1 MTEDRL
7 YLIDTFAL
15 IFRAYYG
22 NMRIKN
28 GAAMTLARMLLALV
42 AQHKP
47 SHIAC
52 VFDRPEPTFRHDLYP
67 EYKANRAEMPEDLR
81 PQIPIIRELAAAL
94 NIPIVELAGYEADD
108 VMGTLARQASARGL
122 ASVIVSPDKDLL
134 QLVDDP
140 GNIKVLNNRDGDVW
154 IDRAGVMER
163 FGVWPEQVV
172 DMLTLMGDASDN
184 VKGVEGI
191 GEKGARDLMAQYG
204 TLDNLMAHRAELKR
218 KAHREGLEAALERLP
233 LVRRLVTVVTD
244 LALPLGLDDLIYPGV
259 DPARA
264 RAAFKSFGFEALTKA
279 FTAVGTLD
287 APGGQSV
294 QGVQGTL
301 DLAEGQAASV
311 RTYRAAAGAADLEAA
326 VAECRKAGRFGLD
339 TETTSIDPTRGHL
352 VGLSLAWKPNEGLY
366 VPLAHLKPADADTA
380 GSLPGLLPESGLPEA
395 LLDLRGAPL
404 AFFQELAPY
413 LDPRNVPF
421 AEAVR
426 ILGPLFRD
434 PAVAK
439 AGQNLK
445 YDLQVLKRHGLE
457 VKGLGD
463 DSMVL
468 SFLVDSKLRHNLD
481 DLSSRHLDLRPI
493 PFEAVVGKGKGQK
506 RFDEADF
513 DHAVQYAAED
523 ADLALQLCAKLE
535 PLIAEPAL
543 TALYRRVD
551 LPLVEVLA
559 DLELTG
565 VRLDVGVLDHLGVA
579 MRGHR
584 DAAEKRVL
592 ELAGE
597 PFNLNSPTQL
607 GKILYEK
614 LGLPVLKRTDKTKA
628 PATDEDVL
636 SELARREDGEIAQTL
651 LRHRQL
657 QKLLG
662 TYVEALPLM
671 VNPVTGRL
679 HTRLHQAAVATGRLA
694 SSDPNLQNI
703 PVRTEEGRAIRG
715 AFVPETGWVL
725 LDADYSQIELRVV
738 ASLAQDPTLLGA
750 FQRGEDIHRRT
761 ASEVMGLAMEE
772 VTAEQRSAA
781 KAVNFGLLY
790 GQGAY
795 ALSAS
800 LGIPFREAKAFIERY
815 FERMPRVADWI
826 EATKAQALEQGLV
839 RSHWGR
845 VRRIPDLHSANQGM
859 KATALREAVNTVV
872 QGTAADIMRRAMVRL
887 HESLAGHRSRLL
899 LQVHDELLVEAPPE
913 EVETVSLLLREA
925 MEGAADLG
933 ALDVKLV
940 AEVRAGSSWLECK

>member
-1 MTEDRL
+1 MNEDRL

-28 GAAMTLARMLLALV
+28 GAAVTMARMLLALV
-42 AQHKP
+42 NQHKP
-47 SHIAC
+47 SHMAC
-52 VFDRPEPTFRHDLYP
+52 VFDRPEPTFRHDIYP

-81 PQIPIIRELAAAL
+81 PQIPMIRDLAAAL

-122 ASVIVSPDKDLL
+122 ACAIISPDKDLL
-134 QLVDDP
+134 QLVDDA
-140 GNIKVLNNRDGDVW
+140 GGIQVLNNRDGDVW
-154 IDRAGVMER
+154 IDRAGVKQR

-191 GEKGARDLMAQYG
+191 GEKGARDLMEQYG
-204 TLDNLMAHRAELKR
+204 TLENLLAHRAELKR
-218 KAHREGLEAALERLP
+218 KTHREGLEAALDRLP

-244 LALPLGLDDLIYPGV
+244 LTLPLGLDDLVYPGV
-259 DPARA
+259 DQAQA
-264 RAAFKSFGFEALTKA
+264 RAAFKSLGFEALTKE
-279 FTAVGTLD
+279 FTAVGNVASAA
-287 APGGQSV
+287 APGG
-294 QGVQGTL
+294 
-301 DLAEGQAASV
+301 
-311 RTYRAAAGAADLEAA
+311 RTYRAAAGAAELQAA
-326 VAECRKAGRFGLD
+326 VAACRAAGVFGLD

-352 VGLSLAWKPNEGLY
+352 VGLSLAWNANEGLY
-366 VPLAHLKPADADTA
+366 VPLAHLKPGGEDTA
-380 GSLPGLLPESGLPEA
+380 GALPGLLPDSGLPEA
-395 LLDLRGAPL
+395 LLDLRGDPA
-404 AFFQELAPY
+404 AFFEELAPY
-413 LDPRNVPF
+413 LDPRNIPF
-421 AEAVR
+421 PDALR
-426 ILGPLFRD
+426 ILGPLFLD

-439 AGQNLK
+439 DGQNLK

-457 VKGLGD
+457 VRGVGG

-523 ADLALQLCAKLE
+523 ADLALQLCRKLE
-535 PLIAEPAL
+535 PMLVDPAL
-543 TALYRRVD
+543 VTLYRKVD

-559 DLELTG
+559 ELELTG
-565 VRLDVGVLDHLGVA
+565 VRLDVDVLAHLA
-579 MRGHR
+579 LDMRAQR
-584 DAAEKRVL
+584 DAAEKRAIA
-592 ELAGE
+592 LAGE
-597 PFNLNSPTQL
+597 PFNLNSPGQL

-636 SELARREDGEIAQTL
+636 SELARREDGEIARVL
-651 LRHRQL
+651 LRHRQM

-703 PVRTEEGRAIRG
+703 PVRTEEGRAIRA
-715 AFVPETGWVL
+715 AFVPKAGWML

-738 ASLAQDPTLLGA
+738 ASLAQDPTLLSA

-772 VTAEQRSAA
+772 VSSSQRSAA

-800 LGIPFREAKAFIERY
+800 LGIPFREAKGFIERY
-815 FERMPRVADWI
+815 FERMPKVAQWI
-826 EATKAQALEQGLV
+826 EATKARALEEGLV

-845 VRRIPDLHSANQGM
+845 VRRIPDLHSPNQGM

-872 QGTAADIMRRAMVRL
+872 QGTAADLMRRAMVRL
-887 HESLAGHRSRLL
+887 HESLTAGRFAARLL

-913 EVETVSLLLREA
+913 EVDAVSALLRDA
-925 MEGAADLG
+925 MEGADDLG
-933 ALDVKLV
+933 ALDVRLV
-940 AEVRAGSSWLECK
+940 AEVRPGNNWLECK

>member
-7 YLIDTFAL
+7 YLIDAFAL

-28 GAAMTLARMLLALV
+28 GAANTMARMLLALV

-47 SHIAC
+47 THIAA

-81 PQIPIIRELAAAL
+81 PQIPMIRELVQAL
-94 NIPIVELAGYEADD
+94 NIPIVELSGYEADD
-108 VMGTLARQASARGL
+108 VMGTLAHQAAERGL
-122 ASVIVSPDKDLL
+122 AAVIVSPDKDLL
-134 QLVDDP
+134 QLVDDV
-140 GNIKVLNNRDGDVW
+140 GKIQVLNNRDGEVW

-172 DMLTLMGDASDN
+172 DLLTLMGDASDN
-184 VKGVEGI
+184 VKGVDGI
-191 GEKGARDLMAQYG
+191 GEKGARELIATYG
-204 TLDNLMAHRAELKR
+204 TLDNLLEHRAELKR
-218 KAHREGLEAALERLP
+218 KAHREGLEAALPRLP
-233 LVRRLVTVVTD
+233 LVKRLVTVVTD
-244 LALPLGLDDLIYPGV
+244 LKLPLGLDELAYPGV
-259 DPARA
+259 DPSLA
-264 RAAFKSFGFEALTKA
+264 RAAFKKLGFEALVKQ
-279 FTAVGTLD
+279 FTAVGPT
-287 APGGQSV
+287 
-294 QGVQGTL
+294 
-301 DLAEGQAASV
+301 AEAGSATA
-311 RTYRAAAGAADLEAA
+311 RTYRAAATAADLEAA
-326 VAECRKAGRFGLD
+326 VAQCRAAGRFGLD
-339 TETTSIDPTRGHL
+339 TETTGLDPTRGHI

-366 VPLAHLKPADADTA
+366 VPLAHLLA
-380 GSLPGLLPESGLPEA
+380 GGQDMEGALPGLLPESGLPES
-395 LLDLRGAPL
+395 LVDLRGDPA

-421 AEAVR
+421 PDALR
-426 ILGPLFRD
+426 ILGPLLAD
-434 PAVAK
+434 PRVAK

-445 YDLQVLKRHGLE
+445 YDLQVLTRHGLP
-457 VKGLGD
+457 VRGVAD

-481 DLSSRHLDLRPI
+481 DLSSRFLDLRPI
-493 PFEAVVGKGKGQK
+493 PFEAVVGKGKTQK

-513 DHAVQYAAED
+513 GEAVQYAAED
-523 ADLALQLCAKLE
+523 ADLALQLCDQLK
-535 PLIAEPAL
+535 PLIADPQL
-543 TALYRRVD
+543 TLLYEEVD

-559 DLELTG
+559 DLELAG
-565 VRLDVGVLDHLGVA
+565 VRLDVDVLAHLAVD
-579 MRGHR
+579 MKRQR
-584 DAAEKRVL
+584 DAAEKRAL

-597 PFNLNSPTQL
+597 PFNLNSPGQL

-636 SELARREDGEIAQTL
+636 TELALREDGEIAQVL
-651 LRHRQL
+651 LRHRAM

-671 VNPVTGRL
+671 VNPLTGRL

-703 PVRTEEGRAIRG
+703 PARTEEGRAIRG
-715 AFVPETGWVL
+715 AFVPEAGWTL

-738 ASLAQDPTLLGA
+738 AALAKDPILLGA
-750 FQRGEDIHRRT
+750 FARGEDIHRRT
-761 ASEVMGLAMEE
+761 ASEVMGVAMEA
-772 VTAEQRSAA
+772 VTSEQRSAA

-795 ALSAS
+795 ALAAS
-800 LGIPFREAKAFIERY
+800 LGITFKEAKAFIERY
-815 FERMPRVADWI
+815 FERMPKVAEWI
-826 EATKAQALEQGLV
+826 EATKAKALEEGLV

-845 VRRIPDLHSANQGM
+845 IRRIPDLQSPNQGL
-859 KATALREAVNTVV
+859 KAQGLREAVNTVV
-872 QGTAADIMRRAMVRL
+872 QGTAADLMRRAMVRL
-887 HESLAGHRSRLL
+887 HRSLAQGGLKARLL

-913 EVETVSLLLREA
+913 EVEAVSLLLRDA
-925 MEGAADLG
+925 MEGADDLG
-933 ALDVKLV
+933 PLGVKLA
-940 AEVRAGSSWLECK
+940 AEVRPGRTWLECK

>member
-1 MTEDRL
+1 MNEDRL

-28 GAAMTLARMLLALV
+28 GAAVTMARMLLALV
-42 AQHKP
+42 NQHKP
-47 SHIAC
+47 THMAC
-52 VFDRPEPTFRHDLYP
+52 VFDRPEPTFRHDIYP

-81 PQIPIIRELAAAL
+81 PQIPMIRDLAAAL

-122 ASVIVSPDKDLL
+122 ACAIISPDKDLL
-134 QLVDDP
+134 QLVDDA
-140 GNIKVLNNRDGDVW
+140 GGIQVLNNRDGDVW
-154 IDRAGVMER
+154 IDRAGVKQR

-191 GEKGARDLMAQYG
+191 GEKGARDLMEQYG
-204 TLDNLMAHRAELKR
+204 TLENLLAHRAELKR
-218 KAHREGLEAALERLP
+218 KTHREGLEAALDRLP

-244 LALPLGLDDLIYPGV
+244 LTLPLGLDDLVYPGV
-259 DPARA
+259 DQAQA
-264 RAAFKSFGFEALTKA
+264 RAAFKSLGFEALTKE
-279 FTAVGTLD
+279 FTAVGNVASAA
-287 APGGQSV
+287 APGG
-294 QGVQGTL
+294 
-301 DLAEGQAASV
+301 
-311 RTYRAAAGAADLEAA
+311 RTYRAAAGAAELQAA
-326 VAECRKAGRFGLD
+326 VAACRAAGVFGLD

-352 VGLSLAWKPNEGLY
+352 VGLSLAWNANEGLY
-366 VPLAHLKPADADTA
+366 VPLAHLKPGGEDTA
-380 GSLPGLLPESGLPEA
+380 GALPGLLPDSGLPEA
-395 LLDLRGAPL
+395 LLDLRGDPA
-404 AFFQELAPY
+404 AFFEELAPY

-421 AEAVR
+421 PDALR
-426 ILGPLFRD
+426 ILGPLFLD

-439 AGQNLK
+439 DGQNLK

-457 VKGLGD
+457 VRGVGG

-481 DLSSRHLDLRPI
+481 DLASRHLDLRPI

-523 ADLALQLCAKLE
+523 ADLALQLCRKLE
-535 PLIAEPAL
+535 PMLVDPAL
-543 TALYRRVD
+543 VTLYRKVD

-559 DLELTG
+559 ELELTG
-565 VRLDVGVLDHLGVA
+565 VRLDVDVLAHLA
-579 MRGHR
+579 LDMRAQR
-584 DAAEKRVL
+584 DAAEKRAIA
-592 ELAGE
+592 LAGE
-597 PFNLNSPTQL
+597 PFNLNSPGQL

-636 SELARREDGEIAQTL
+636 SELARREDGEIARVL
-651 LRHRQL
+651 LRHRQM

-703 PVRTEEGRAIRG
+703 PVRTEEGRAIRA
-715 AFVPETGWVL
+715 AFVPKAGWML

-738 ASLAQDPTLLGA
+738 ASLAQDPTLLSA

-772 VTAEQRSAA
+772 VSSSQRSAA

-800 LGIPFREAKAFIERY
+800 LGIPFREAKGFIERY
-815 FERMPRVADWI
+815 FERMPKVAQWI
-826 EATKAQALEQGLV
+826 EATKARALEEGLV

-845 VRRIPDLHSANQGM
+845 VRRIPDLHSPNQGM

-872 QGTAADIMRRAMVRL
+872 QGTAADLMRRAMVRL
-887 HESLAGHRSRLL
+887 HESLTAGRFAARLL

-913 EVETVSLLLREA
+913 EVDAVSALLRDA
-925 MEGAADLG
+925 MEGADDLG
-933 ALDVKLV
+933 ALDVRLV
-940 AEVRAGSSWLECK
+940 AEVRPGNNWLECK

>member
-22 NMRIKN
+22 NMRVKN
-28 GAAMTLARMLLALV
+28 GAALTMARMLLALV
-42 AQHKP
+42 NQHKP
-47 SHIAC
+47 THMAC
-52 VFDRPEPTFRHDLYP
+52 VFDRPEPTFRHDIYP
-67 EYKANRAEMPEDLR
+67 EYKANRSEMPEDLR
-81 PQIPIIRELAAAL
+81 PQIPMIRDLAAAL

-122 ASVIVSPDKDLL
+122 ACAIISPDKDLL
-134 QLVDDP
+134 QLVDDA
-140 GNIKVLNNRDGDVW
+140 GGIQVLNNRDGEVW
-154 IDRAGVMER
+154 IDRAGVKDR

-191 GEKGARDLMAQYG
+191 GEKGARDLMEQYG
-204 TLDNLMAHRAELKR
+204 TLANLLEHRAELKR

-244 LALPLGLDDLIYPGV
+244 LTLPLGLDDLVYKGV
-259 DPARA
+259 DQAQA
-264 RAAFKSFGFEALTKA
+264 RAAFKNLGFESLTKE
-279 FTAVGTLD
+279 FTTVGNVTTPE
-287 APGGQSV
+287 APGG
-294 QGVQGTL
+294 
-301 DLAEGQAASV
+301 

-326 VAECRKAGRFGLD
+326 VAACRAAGVFGLD
-339 TETTSIDPTRGHL
+339 TETTSIDPTRGHI

-366 VPLAHLKPADADTA
+366 VPLAHLKPGGEDTA
-380 GSLPGLLPESGLPEA
+380 GALPGLLPDSGLPEA
-395 LLDLRGAPL
+395 LLDLRGAPA
-404 AFFQELAPY
+404 AFFEELAPY

-421 AEAVR
+421 ADALR

-434 PAVAK
+434 PAVLK
-439 AGQNLK
+439 DGQNLK

-457 VKGLGD
+457 VRGLGG

-513 DHAVQYAAED
+513 EHAVQYAAED
-523 ADLALQLCAKLE
+523 ADLALQLCRKLE
-535 PLIAEPAL
+535 PMLVEPAL
-543 TALYRRVD
+543 AALYRKVD

-565 VRLDVGVLDHLGVA
+565 VRLDVEVLAHLA
-579 MRGHR
+579 LDMRAQR
-584 DAAEKRVL
+584 DAAEKRAI

-597 PFNLNSPTQL
+597 PFNLNSPGQL

-614 LGLPVLKRTDKTKA
+614 LGLPVLKRTDKTKV

-636 SELARREDGEIAQTL
+636 SELARREDGEIARVL
-651 LRHRQL
+651 LRHRQM

-703 PVRTEEGRAIRG
+703 PVRTEEGRAIRA
-715 AFVPETGWVL
+715 AFVPEAGWIL

-761 ASEVMGLAMEE
+761 ASEVLGVAMEE
-772 VTAEQRSAA
+772 VSASQRSAA

-800 LGIPFREAKAFIERY
+800 LGIPFREAKGFIERY
-815 FERMPRVADWI
+815 FERMPKVAEWI
-826 EATKAQALEQGLV
+826 EATKARALEEGLV

-845 VRRIPDLHSANQGM
+845 VRRIPDLHSPNQGM

-887 HESLAGHRSRLL
+887 HESLAAGGLKARLL
-899 LQVHDELLVEAPPE
+899 LQVHDELLVEAPPG
-913 EVETVSLLLREA
+913 EVETVSGLLRDA
-925 MEGAADLG
+925 MEGADDLG

-940 AEVRAGSSWLECK
+940 AEVRPGNNWLECK